1 LLDGKLEKGSTFPA
15 RRSGSGTTGLQAFS
29 VEFKNGRLPHILHIP
44 KTASRRRFVNSEAVK
59 LVMNPGL
66 RMYIPG

>member
-15 RRSGSGTTGLQAFS
+15 RRRGSGITGLQAVV

-44 KTASRRRFVNSEAVK
+44 KTASSRRFVNSETVK
-59 LVMNPGL
+59 LVLNPDL
-66 RMYIPG
+66 QTYIPD